1 MHHTV
6 TIIIVVDLLVCLYVL
21 ALCAAAGRETPKRPK
36 AGKDFDERG
45 PY

>member
-6 TIIIVVDLLVCLYVL
+6 TVVLVVDLLVCLYAL
-21 ALCAAAGRETPKRPK
+21 ALCAAAGRAPK

-45 PY
+45 PF